1 MINDVKFVPL
11 KTNYSD
17 LHVLN
22 SNPQKYCH
30 EQDKYNLFD

>member
-11 KTNYSD
+11 KTNSD
-17 LHVLN
+17 LRVLN

-30 EQDKYNLFD
+30 EQDKYNLF